1 MKIKLLILFLLSFGA
16 LFAQKTDYNTAI
28 NLLQKVK
35 ASDYPESNTVLIE
48 NNETNINQQC
58 IGNSVS
64 ETYTKILTEQGKKRS
79 SQVFFSFDSNYDSL
93 AVNLIEIIKPDGSK
107 KVVDSKKILHKI
119 SQSAFSGSSNIYTE
133 TGWILTGSVPGIEVG
148 DIIHIIKNDI
158 THKARM
164 ENNFFDR
171 IDVENYSTILKYYY
185 ILNAPKDLKIY
196 VYHINKKDNLAKF
209 EETVKGNIKS
219 YTCSFNYIPQ
229 IIYEPNMDASD
240 NFAYYIMLTTVKK
253 WEDISTWYYGLVK
266 NHLKVNKDIRDKVAE
281 LTKNTK
287 DKQEKIKNI
296 FYWVAQKVRY
306 LGVDKEKNRPG
317 FEPHD
322 VTYTFK
328 TRGGVCRDKAALL
341 VAMLR
346 TAGIPCDPILISVGY
361 KLNHKAPVMWF
372 NHAVAVSYDKNG
384 KPEHYLDPT
393 NETSKDFFPQYE
405 EDNSYIIARK
415 EGADLQV
422 VPISPASRNN
432 TTINLKITLENN
444 NNAKGSIKI
453 TYSGLADTFI
463 RGALMRRSPTKR
475 KELLQYFVSKMNPAA
490 TISNYKI
497 SNPKDNNTNI
507 NMTADFN
514 IPNYVDTDKPY
525 SFVPFEASKLS
536 LSFIYN
542 WEMQAFSLSERNYPF
557 KINNTF
563 SVDISENLTFAN
575 PVKEISIPKNISLD
589 YKGFKMSSNGNLS
602 KDKKQADV
610 KVSFEADK
618 IHFKKDDYI
627 DLKLKLSELEKYEKL
642 YMIIK
647 AEK

>member
-1 MKIKLLILFLLSFGA
+1 MKIKLLILFLLSFGV
-16 LFAQKTDYNTAI
+16 LFAQKTDYNTALS
-28 NLLQKVK
+28 LLQKIK
-35 ASDYPESNTVLIE
+35 ASDYPESITIQIKNDEI
-48 NNETNINQQC
+48 NINQQC
-58 IGNSVS
+58 LGNNET
-64 ETYTKILTEQGKKRS
+64 ETYTKILTEQGKKRK
-79 SQVFFSFDSNYDSL
+79 SQIFFYFDSDYDSL
-93 AVNLIEIIKPDGSK
+93 AVDLIEIIKPDGDK
-107 KVVDSKKILHKI
+107 TQLDPTKILHKI
-119 SQSAFSGSSNIYTE
+119 SQSSFSGFSNIYSE
-133 TGWILTGSVPGIEVG
+133 TGWFLTGTVPNLAVD
-148 DIIHIIKNDI
+148 DIIHIIKNKI

-171 IDVENYSTILKYYY
+171 IDVENYSATLKYYY
-185 ILNAPKDLKIY
+185 ILNAPKDLKIDTI
-196 VYHINKKDNLAKF
+196 HINKKDNLAKF
-209 EETVKGNIKS
+209 EETVNGDIKS
-219 YTCSFNYIPQ
+219 YTCTFDYIPQ
-229 IIYEPNMDASD
+229 IIYEPNMDDSD
-240 NFAYYIMLTTVKK
+240 NFAYYIMLTTVDK

-266 NHLKVNKDIRDKVAE
+266 NHLEVNKDMQDKVTE
-281 LTKNTK
+281 LTKDAK
-287 DKQEKIKNI
+287 DKEEKIKNI
-296 FYWVAQKVRY
+296 FYWVAQKIRY

-361 KLNHKAPVMWF
+361 KLNHKAPCMWF
-372 NHAVAVSYDKNG
+372 NHAVAVSYDENG

-405 EDNSYIIARK
+405 EDNTYIIARK
-415 EGADLQV
+415 EGADLQI

-432 TTINLKITLENN
+432 TNIDLKIALDNN

-475 KELLQYFVSKMNPAA
+475 KEMLQKFVSNMNPAA
-490 TISNYKI
+490 TINEFKI
-497 SNPKDNNTNI
+497 SDPKDKNTNI
-507 NMTADFN
+507 NMTADFE
-514 IPNYVDTDKPY
+514 IPNYIDTDKPY

-542 WEMQAFSLSERNYPF
+542 REMQAFSLSERNYPF

-563 SVDISENLTFAN
+563 SVDINENISFAN
-575 PVKEISIPKNISLD
+575 PVKEISIPENINLD
-589 YKGFKMSSNGNLS
+589 YKGFKMTSNGKLS
-602 KDKKQADV
+602 EDKKQANV
-610 KVSFEADK
+610 KVSFQAEK
-618 IHFKKDDYI
+618 IHFSKDDYT

-642 YMIIK
+642 YMISK
-647 AEK
+647 VGK